1 MVYDIP
7 NRICPHRNFTIC
19 KSADGKFKP
28 DGNRTDT
35 VYTDSNRTD
44 ADVAD
49 SQTANGKLG

>member
-49 SQTANGKLG
+49 SQTANGKVG